1 VVRTCSS
8 PEVKGR
14 TVAPGLDIGTKY
26 GQILRRMRPDLG
38 EQVRYGVV
46 VHEPQAAAVQRVS
59 GHVRRLLDIDVD
71 LMSDLGRVRGLD

>member
-1 VVRTCSS
+1 
-8 PEVKGR
+8 
-14 TVAPGLDIGTKY
+14 
-26 GQILRRMRPDLG
+26 MRPDFG

-71 LMSDLGRVRGLD
+71 LMSDLGRGRGLD